1 MAPHA
6 EKFGDAADED
16 EPADN
21 HEDVRHPLAA
31 GDLAKALPSV
41 GDVRLLEI
49 VRVGVGGSGVAVG
62 SGHRRGFAVG
72 GALHVEAVLDE
83 GDAQAGAGA
92 VLGRVG
98 RVEEVGEEE
107 ADELERG

>member
-6 EKFGDAADED
+6 EEFGDAADED

-21 HEDVRHPLAA
+21 HEDVGHPLAT
-31 GDLAKALPSV
+31 GDLAKALSAV
-41 GDVRLLEI
+41 GDIRLLEL
-49 VRVGVGGSGVAVG
+49 VRVGVGRGSVAVG
-62 SGHRRGFAVG
+62 AGHRGRFAVG

-92 VLGRVG
+92 VLGCVG

-107 ADELERG
+107 ADELE